1 MHCGFKCHL
10 LTIRWQVASHWPTD
24 ISTMRLCVAL
34 YLQQMTRLHG
44 LHMLCNASVH
54 RSSLLLVYRWHTM
67 TIIAPPGYLTF
78 CSFICLSLHC
88 DDHVMYWYVK
98 TLSIF
103 VSLGAELRY
112 IVNWYY
118 HCSSI
123 DYLPDWKIYVDTGDW
138 NKLWMS
144 HPAKMLP
151 YLTSVWNNQMTSM
164 TLDILF
170 R

>member
-10 LTIRWQVASHWPTD
+10 LTIRWQVACHWPTD
-24 ISTMRLCVAL
+24 ISTMRLYVAL

-112 IVNWYY
+112 IVKLILPLQLYKLSTWLENLCGHWRLKQAMSVT
-118 HCSSI
+118 SS
-123 DYLPDWKIYVDTGDW
+123 K
-138 NKLWMS
+138 N
-144 HPAKMLP
+144 A
-151 YLTSVWNNQMTSM
+151 SVF
-164 TLDILF
+164 DECVK
-170 R
+170 